1 MSNETLT
8 LQFVRDCPTINQK
21 ARDTI
26 TMSLQEYKG
35 LAEKTHPKNKYKAG
49 PNKGKRVFLDPRL
62 NHTVVIDGEWLLED
76 GPNPPAKMSLEE
88 CQAELKQKGI
98 TFEADAGVTALRKL
112 VVFGRK
118 Q

>member
-1 MSNETLT
+1 MTKNMLT
-8 LQFVRDCPTINQK
+8 LQFVRDCPTINGKKGQ
-21 ARDTI
+21 TFE
-26 TMSLQEYKG
+26 MYVEEYKG
-35 LAEKTHPKNKYKAG
+35 LAKNTHPKNKYKAG
-49 PNKGKRVFLDPRL
+49 PNKGKPVFIDPRL

-76 GPNPPAKMSLEE
+76 GPYPPAKMSLEE

-98 TFEADAGVTALRKL
+98 EFEADAGVTALRKL